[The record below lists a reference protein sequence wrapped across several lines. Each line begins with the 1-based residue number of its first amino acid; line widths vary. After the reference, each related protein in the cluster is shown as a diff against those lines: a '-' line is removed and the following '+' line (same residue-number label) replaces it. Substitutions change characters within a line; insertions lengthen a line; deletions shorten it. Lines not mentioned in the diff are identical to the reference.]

1 MGEHSEEKTKKKI
14 DLKKELVALLLII
27 VLVFGINFALSYI
40 KTQKEDNTK
49 TAGIETSKTIANQKL
64 VMKNNSEYNRII
76 EYTFENNIVRT
87 IKIYEQFE
95 NKEDYESKKETYK
108 LMQNVN
114 IVKTDDETL
123 SIEIEKKELGSDEGL
138 TYEEI
143 YERYINKL
151 IDIYTV
157 IE

>member
-40 KTQKEDNTK
+40 KSQKEDSAK

-76 EYTFENNIVRT
+76 EYTFENNIVKT